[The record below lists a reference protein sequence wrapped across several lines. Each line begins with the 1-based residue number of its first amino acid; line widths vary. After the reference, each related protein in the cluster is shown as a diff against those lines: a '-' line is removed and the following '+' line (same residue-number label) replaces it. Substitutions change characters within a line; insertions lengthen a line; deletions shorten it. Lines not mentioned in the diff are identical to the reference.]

1 MKEIEIDKNRRK
13 LKRYLVHEG
22 SLVQTKTYYAIVGQI
37 NDISLDGV
45 SFTYVDIGNDL
56 NGTFELSIW
65 FNNILFIENIK
76 CKTISDFWLKERTYS
91 KELKIRRRGVQF
103 LDLKQSQISKIEN
116 FIQNNTNIVE
126 QDE

>member
-37 NDISLDGV
+37 NDISLDGG

-76 CKTISDFWLKERTYS
+76 CKTISDFSLKERTYS